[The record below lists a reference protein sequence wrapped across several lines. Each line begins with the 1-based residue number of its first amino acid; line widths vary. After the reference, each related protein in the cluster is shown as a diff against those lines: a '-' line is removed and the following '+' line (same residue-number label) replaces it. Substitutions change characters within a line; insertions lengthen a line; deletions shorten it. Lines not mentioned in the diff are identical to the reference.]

1 MFVTNFIFTTKFT
14 LFNPIYIEE
23 INRNYAIILLPKFL
37 LIYMGYKT
45 KRNTM
50 NNYETLYVLKPTLTD
65 EETAANIAKIEE
77 ILVKNG
83 AEILAT
89 NKMGMRKLAY
99 PVEKNERGVY
109 TIVYFKA
116 EGTLINEL
124 ERNLKF
130 NEEVIKYLTVKYSK
144 QKEVTQFEKLVTAAN
159 HVKEEPKVEE
169 PVAEATEE
177 VAPAVETPAA
187 ETTTEA

>member
-1 MFVTNFIFTTKFT
+1 
-14 LFNPIYIEE
+14 
-23 INRNYAIILLPKFL
+23 
-37 LIYMGYKT
+37 
-45 KRNTM
+45 M

-77 ILVKNG
+77 ILVREG

-99 PVEKNERGVY
+99 PVQKNERGFY

-116 EGTLINEL
+116 AGNVIHEL

-130 NEEVIKYLTVKYSK
+130 NEEVIKFLTVRYNNK
-144 QKEVTQFEKLVTAAN
+144 KETAQFEKM
-159 HVKEEPKVEE
+159 
-169 PVAEATEE
+169 VAEANR
-177 VAPAVETPAA
+177 VANEPAKAETPAD
-187 ETTTEA
+187 ETADA

>member
-1 MFVTNFIFTTKFT
+1 
-14 LFNPIYIEE
+14 
-23 INRNYAIILLPKFL
+23 
-37 LIYMGYKT
+37 
-45 KRNTM
+45 M

-65 EETAANIAKIEE
+65 EETAANIEKIEA

-89 NKMGMRKLAY
+89 DKMGMRRLAY

-109 TIVYFKA
+109 TIVYYKA

-130 NEEVIKYLTVKYSK
+130 NEEVIKYLTVKYTK
-144 QKEVTQFEKLVTAAN
+144 QKEVAQFEKLVTAAN
-159 HVKEEPKVEE
+159 VVKEEPKAEE
-169 PVAEATEE
+169 VATETPAEEAPVAE
-177 VAPAVETPAA
+177 TPAPEA
-187 ETTTEA
+187 TTEA

>member
-1 MFVTNFIFTTKFT
+1 
-14 LFNPIYIEE
+14 
-23 INRNYAIILLPKFL
+23 
-37 LIYMGYKT
+37 
-45 KRNTM
+45 M

-89 NKMGMRKLAY
+89 DKMGMRRLAY

-116 EGTLINEL
+116 EGSIISEL

-130 NEEVIKYLTVKYSK
+130 NEEVIKYLTVKYTK
-144 QKEVTQFEKLVTAAN
+144 QKEVAQFEKLVTAAN
-159 HVKEEPKVEE
+159 VVKEEPQAQEE
-169 PVAEATEE
+169 APVAEEA
-177 VAPAVETPAA
+177 PAA
-187 ETTTEA
+187 EATTEA

>member
-1 MFVTNFIFTTKFT
+1 
-14 LFNPIYIEE
+14 
-23 INRNYAIILLPKFL
+23 
-37 LIYMGYKT
+37 
-45 KRNTM
+45 M

-65 EETAANIAKIEE
+65 EETASNIAKIEE

-83 AEILAT
+83 AQILAT

-116 EGTLINEL
+116 VGSVIAEL

-130 NEEVIKYLTVKYSK
+130 NEEVIKYLTVKYTK
-144 QKEVTQFEKLVTAAN
+144 KKEVAQFEKLVTAAN
-159 HVKEEPKVEE
+159 FVKEEPKGEE
-169 PVAEATEE
+169 TPVAE
-177 VAPAVETPAA
+177 
-187 ETTTEA
+187 TTEAVTSEVTTEKTEA

>member
-1 MFVTNFIFTTKFT
+1 
-14 LFNPIYIEE
+14 
-23 INRNYAIILLPKFL
+23 
-37 LIYMGYKT
+37 
-45 KRNTM
+45 M

-89 NKMGMRKLAY
+89 NNMGMRKLAY

-116 EGTLINEL
+116 EGTIVSEL

-130 NEEVIKYLTVKYSK
+130 NEEVIKYLTVKYTK

-159 HVKEEPKVEE
+159 VVKEEPKAEEVAVEE
-169 PVAEATEE
+169 TPVVETAEVA
-177 VAPAVETPAA
+177 APAVETTP
-187 ETTTEA
+187 EA

>member
-1 MFVTNFIFTTKFT
+1 
-14 LFNPIYIEE
+14 
-23 INRNYAIILLPKFL
+23 
-37 LIYMGYKT
+37 
-45 KRNTM
+45 M

-89 NKMGMRKLAY
+89 NKMGMRRLAY

-116 EGTLINEL
+116 EGTIVNEL

-159 HVKEEPKVEE
+159 VVKEEPKAEE
-169 PVAEATEE
+169 EAPVAETTEV
-177 VAPAVETPAA
+177 VAETPATT

>member
-1 MFVTNFIFTTKFT
+1 
-14 LFNPIYIEE
+14 
-23 INRNYAIILLPKFL
+23 
-37 LIYMGYKT
+37 
-45 KRNTM
+45 M

-65 EETAANIAKIEE
+65 EETAANIEKIEA
-77 ILVKNG
+77 ILVREG

-116 EGTLINEL
+116 AGTIINEL

-130 NEEVIKYLTVKYSK
+130 NEEVIKYLTVRYTK
-144 QKEVTQFEKLVTAAN
+144 QKEVAQFEKLVTAAN
-159 HVKEEPKVEE
+159 VVKEEPKAEE
-169 PVAEATEE
+169 
-177 VAPAVETPAA
+177 APAQT
-187 ETTTEA
+187 ETTTATETTEA

>member
-1 MFVTNFIFTTKFT
+1 
-14 LFNPIYIEE
+14 
-23 INRNYAIILLPKFL
+23 
-37 LIYMGYKT
+37 
-45 KRNTM
+45 M

-77 ILVKNG
+77 ILVREG

-89 NKMGMRKLAY
+89 DKMGMRRLAY

-116 EGTLINEL
+116 EGTVINEL

-130 NEEVIKYLTVKYSK
+130 NEEVIKYLTVRYTKK
-144 QKEVTQFEKLVTAAN
+144 KELAQFEKLVKAASA
-159 HVKEEPKVEE
+159 VKEE
-169 PVAEATEE
+169 
-177 VAPAVETPAA
+177 APVETEAAA
-187 ETTTEA
+187 ETTETATESTEATTEA

>member
-1 MFVTNFIFTTKFT
+1 
-14 LFNPIYIEE
+14 
-23 INRNYAIILLPKFL
+23 
-37 LIYMGYKT
+37 
-45 KRNTM
+45 M

-77 ILVKNG
+77 ILVREG

-116 EGTLINEL
+116 EGTVINEL

-130 NEEVIKYLTVKYSK
+130 NEEVIKYLTVRYTK
-144 QKEVTQFEKLVTAAN
+144 QKEVAQFEKLVTAAN
-159 HVKEEPKVEE
+159 VVKEEPKTEE
-169 PVAEATEE
+169 APKEE
-177 VAPAVETPAA
+177 VAPATEEVVEKT
-187 ETTTEA
+187 ETATTEA

>member
-1 MFVTNFIFTTKFT
+1 
-14 LFNPIYIEE
+14 
-23 INRNYAIILLPKFL
+23 
-37 LIYMGYKT
+37 
-45 KRNTM
+45 M

-89 NKMGMRKLAY
+89 DKMGMRKLAY

-109 TIVYFKA
+109 TVVYYKA
-116 EGTLINEL
+116 EGTIVSEL

-130 NEEVIKYLTVKYSK
+130 NEEVLKYLTIKYTK
-144 QKEVTQFEKLVTAAN
+144 QKEVAQFEKLIAAAN
-159 HVKEEPKVEE
+159 SIKEEPQVEE
-169 PVAEATEE
+169 TPVAETTTETE
-177 VAPAVETPAA
+177 VVA

>member
-1 MFVTNFIFTTKFT
+1 
-14 LFNPIYIEE
+14 
-23 INRNYAIILLPKFL
+23 
-37 LIYMGYKT
+37 
-45 KRNTM
+45 M

-89 NKMGMRKLAY
+89 DKMGMRKLAY
-99 PVEKNERGVY
+99 PIEKHERGIY

-130 NEEVIKYLTVKYSK
+130 NEDVIRYLTVRYTK
-144 QKEVTQFEKLVTAAN
+144 QKELAQFEKLVAAAN
-159 HVKEEPKVEE
+159 VVKEEPKEE
-169 PVAEATEE
+169 VVTEEAPATE
-177 VAPAVETPAA
+177 AAETPAA

>member
-1 MFVTNFIFTTKFT
+1 
-14 LFNPIYIEE
+14 
-23 INRNYAIILLPKFL
+23 
-37 LIYMGYKT
+37 MGYQT

-65 EETAANIAKIEE
+65 EETAANIAKIEA
-77 ILVKNG
+77 ILVKNA

-116 EGTLINEL
+116 EGTIVNEL

-159 HVKEEPKVEE
+159 YVKEEPKEEVAVE
-169 PVAEATEE
+169 PVAETTEAE
-177 VAPAVETPAA
+177 APAVETPATT

>member
-1 MFVTNFIFTTKFT
+1 
-14 LFNPIYIEE
+14 
-23 INRNYAIILLPKFL
+23 
-37 LIYMGYKT
+37 MGYKT

-65 EETAANIAKIEE
+65 EETAANIEKIEA

-89 NKMGMRKLAY
+89 NKMGMRRLAY

-109 TIVYFKA
+109 TVVYYKA
-116 EGTLINEL
+116 EGSLINEL

-130 NEEVIKYLTVKYSK
+130 NEEVIKYLTVKYTK
-144 QKEVTQFEKLVTAAN
+144 QKEVAQFKKLVTAAN
-159 HVKEEPKVEE
+159 VVKEEPK
-169 PVAEATEE
+169 TEE
-177 VAPAVETPAA
+177 VVAEEALVAETPAPEA
-187 ETTTEA
+187 TTEA

>member
-1 MFVTNFIFTTKFT
+1 
-14 LFNPIYIEE
+14 
-23 INRNYAIILLPKFL
+23 
-37 LIYMGYKT
+37 
-45 KRNTM
+45 M

-89 NKMGMRKLAY
+89 DKMGMRRLAY

-130 NEEVIKYLTVKYSK
+130 NEEVIKYLTVRYTK
-144 QKEVTQFEKLVTAAN
+144 QKEVAQFEKLVAAAN
-159 HVKEEPKVEE
+159 VVKEEPKEE
-169 PVAEATEE
+169 APAEEAEAT
-177 VAPAVETPAA
+177 
-187 ETTTEA
+187 TEA

>member
-1 MFVTNFIFTTKFT
+1 
-14 LFNPIYIEE
+14 
-23 INRNYAIILLPKFL
+23 
-37 LIYMGYKT
+37 
-45 KRNTM
+45 M

-83 AEILAT
+83 AKILAT

-116 EGTLINEL
+116 AGSVIAEL

-130 NEEVIKYLTVKYSK
+130 NEEVIKYLTVKYTK
-144 QKEVTQFEKLVTAAN
+144 QKELTQFEKLVTAAN
-159 HVKEEPKVEE
+159 FVKEEPKVEE
-169 PVAEATEE
+169 APVAETTEAVTEE
-177 VAPAVETPAA
+177 VETQ
-187 ETTTEA
+187 TTEA

>member
-1 MFVTNFIFTTKFT
+1 
-14 LFNPIYIEE
+14 
-23 INRNYAIILLPKFL
+23 
-37 LIYMGYKT
+37 
-45 KRNTM
+45 M

-65 EETAANIAKIEE
+65 EETAANIEKIEA
-77 ILVKNG
+77 ILVREG

-116 EGTLINEL
+116 AGTVINEL

-130 NEEVIKYLTVKYSK
+130 NEEVIKYLTVRYTK
-144 QKEVTQFEKLVTAAN
+144 QKEVAQFEKLVTAAN
-159 HVKEEPKVEE
+159 VVKEEPK
-169 PVAEATEE
+169 EE
-177 VAPAVETPAA
+177 VAPATEEVVETTETA
-187 ETTTEA
+187 TTTEA

>member
-1 MFVTNFIFTTKFT
+1 
-14 LFNPIYIEE
+14 
-23 INRNYAIILLPKFL
+23 
-37 LIYMGYKT
+37 
-45 KRNTM
+45 M

-116 EGTLINEL
+116 AGSVIAEL

-130 NEEVIKYLTVKYSK
+130 NEEVIKYLTVRYTK
-144 QKEVTQFEKLVTAAN
+144 QKEVAQFEKLVTAAN
-159 HVKEEPKVEE
+159 QVKDEPK
-169 PVAEATEE
+169 EE
-177 VAPAVETPAA
+177 VAPATTEEVATE
-187 ETTTEA
+187 TTEA

>member
-1 MFVTNFIFTTKFT
+1 
-14 LFNPIYIEE
+14 
-23 INRNYAIILLPKFL
+23 
-37 LIYMGYKT
+37 
-45 KRNTM
+45 M

-77 ILVKNG
+77 ILVREG

-99 PVEKNERGVY
+99 PVQKNERGVY

-116 EGTLINEL
+116 KGTVIHEL

-130 NEEVIKYLTVKYSK
+130 NEEVIKFLTVRYSNK
-144 QKEVTQFEKLVTAAN
+144 KETAQYEKLVSEAS
-159 HVKEEPKVEE
+159 KVEE
-169 PVAEATEE
+169 PVKTEE
-177 VAPAVETPAA
+177 PA
-187 ETTTEA
+187 TTTEEPTSESAEA

>member
-1 MFVTNFIFTTKFT
+1 
-14 LFNPIYIEE
+14 
-23 INRNYAIILLPKFL
+23 
-37 LIYMGYKT
+37 
-45 KRNTM
+45 M

-77 ILVKNG
+77 ILVREG

-89 NKMGMRKLAY
+89 NNMGMRKLAY

-116 EGTLINEL
+116 EGTVINEL

-130 NEEVIKYLTVKYSK
+130 NEEVIKYLTVRYAK

-159 HVKEEPKVEE
+159 FVKEEPKVEE
-169 PVAEATEE
+169 APVTEEAPATEE
-177 VAPAVETPAA
+177 VTA
-187 ETTTEA
+187 TTEA

>member
-1 MFVTNFIFTTKFT
+1 
-14 LFNPIYIEE
+14 
-23 INRNYAIILLPKFL
+23 
-37 LIYMGYKT
+37 
-45 KRNTM
+45 M

-77 ILVKNG
+77 ILVREG

-89 NKMGMRKLAY
+89 NNMGMRKLAY

-116 EGTLINEL
+116 EGTVINEL

-130 NEEVIKYLTVKYSK
+130 NEEVIKYLTVRYTK
-144 QKEVTQFEKLVTAAN
+144 QKEITQFTKLVTEAN
-159 HVKEEPKVEE
+159 VVKEAAAKAEE
-169 PVAEATEE
+169 APEAPE
-177 VAPAVETPAA
+177 VAVETPVETPA
-187 ETTTEA
+187 ETPAEAPVEKTENTEA